1 MSEQKNTLLRSKGL
15 RLDEISFWADRKV
28 TKVIW
33 YLYYRM
39 LIAAVKSIGFFGHRG
54 KENRRD
60 DARAF
65 PTYLHRSK
73 LFRMIKRYWRKPRR
87 RYRNTDRSSGSFSC
101 DSASFEFSYEF
112 TAGSYKHINLPK
124 GCLKSRCDRQQDQHA
139 DKLVI
144 SNQIIS
150 ARKVVTFQH
159 VCIREYERIVGDN
172 PSCSRGAPVRYVGT
186 NGHHSSYIT

>member
-1 MSEQKNTLLRSKGL
+1 MLPSSRS
-15 RLDEISFWADRKV
+15 DFSATEV
-28 TKVIW
+28 
-33 YLYYRM
+33 
-39 LIAAVKSIGFFGHRG
+39 

-144 SNQIIS
+144 SNQIIN